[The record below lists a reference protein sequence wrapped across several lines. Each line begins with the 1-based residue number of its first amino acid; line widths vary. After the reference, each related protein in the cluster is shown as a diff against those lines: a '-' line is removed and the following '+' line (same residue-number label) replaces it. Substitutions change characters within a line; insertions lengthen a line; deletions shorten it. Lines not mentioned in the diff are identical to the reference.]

1 MIDYSIRIEAPAELV
16 FGMLTEADLPTRWMA
31 REAQVELHVGGAFR
45 WVYENGDVVL
55 GEFVELE
62 PPHRLVLAYG
72 WERPVSRGI
81 PPGSTRV
88 EITLDE
94 DDGATLLRVVHTG
107 LPVAEVESHRGGWA
121 YFMERLARIAAE
133 PAA

>member
-16 FGMLTEADLPTRWMA
+16 FEMLTEADLLTRWMA
-31 REAQVELHVGGAFR
+31 REAQVDRRVGGTFR

-62 PPHRLVLAYG
+62 PPRRLVLAYG

-88 EITLDE
+88 EITSV
-94 DDGATLLRVVHTG
+94 TVLLGR
-107 LPVAEVESHRGGWA
+107 R
-121 YFMERLARIAAE
+121 
-133 PAA
+133 